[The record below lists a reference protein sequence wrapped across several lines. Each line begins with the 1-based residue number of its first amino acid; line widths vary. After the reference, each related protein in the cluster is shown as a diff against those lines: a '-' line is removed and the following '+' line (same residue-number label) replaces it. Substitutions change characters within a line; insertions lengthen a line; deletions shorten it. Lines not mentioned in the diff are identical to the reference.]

1 MDEDLKKLVEE
12 LRRET
17 CPQRVIDEVARRL
30 PGKQPSRLRI
40 EFAAACTAVLL
51 LAGWGLWRL
60 SEDRVAPPPPS
71 GGSAVATDSTRAARQ
86 AEVALGCL
94 GIALRDAGTRSE
106 EAILR
111 TTVPRLRN
119 SLQIAKNK
127 IINHI

>member
-60 SEDRVAPPPPS
+60 SEDRVLLWLPIQPGLP
-71 GGSAVATDSTRAARQ
+71 ARPK
-86 AEVALGCL
+86 LL
-94 GIALRDAGTRSE
+94 
-106 EAILR
+106 
-111 TTVPRLRN
+111 
-119 SLQIAKNK
+119 
-127 IINHI
+127 